1 MNLHTIG
8 IIIKREYSTR
18 VKKKSFLIT
27 TFVVPILMAAL
38 CVVPILLMMN
48 SKEDTKSV
56 AVVDRSGIVM
66 PYLESNEV
74 IRYVDMSDTPLDSV
88 KAHLSEYN
96 LDAVLGISPINAEK
110 SVSADFTSL
119 KPIGMTT
126 TELISGRIEEAVEAY
141 RISTYNIDGLEKIM
155 KDVKADIHINSYT
168 IDTESGEEKAS
179 DAGVNSILSMVLG
192 IIIFLFI
199 TMFGGMVMSAVIEEK
214 ASRVVEVLISSV
226 RATELMFGKIIG
238 IAAVALTQFI
248 IWILLTGV
256 IVGAGMGII
265 APKLMG
271 EADPTEMLGQMT
283 GGMESVEGMNAAS
296 DMMETLSQ
304 SSELGSV
311 IATIQG
317 INIGAIVLYFIIFFI
332 LGYLLYASLF
342 AAIGSAVE
350 NEGDTQQLQMPVTIP
365 LMIGYFIALYAF
377 NAPDSALAVWGSMIP
392 FTSPI
397 VMLARIPFGVP
408 GWQIALSIV
417 LLLLTT
423 GAMAWLSA
431 KIYKVGILMFGKKST
446 FKDLWKWLR
455 MK

>member
-168 IDTESGEEKAS
+168 IDTESGEEKSQTPESTPYSQWCSAS
-179 DAGVNSILSMVLG
+179 SS
-192 IIIFLFI
+192 
-199 TMFGGMVMSAVIEEK
+199 SSSSQCSEE
-214 ASRVVEVLISSV
+214 
-226 RATELMFGKIIG
+226 
-238 IAAVALTQFI
+238 
-248 IWILLTGV
+248 W
-256 IVGAGMGII
+256 
-265 APKLMG
+265 
-271 EADPTEMLGQMT
+271 
-283 GGMESVEGMNAAS
+283 
-296 DMMETLSQ
+296 
-304 SSELGSV
+304 
-311 IATIQG
+311 
-317 INIGAIVLYFIIFFI
+317 
-332 LGYLLYASLF
+332 
-342 AAIGSAVE
+342 
-350 NEGDTQQLQMPVTIP
+350 
-365 LMIGYFIALYAF
+365 
-377 NAPDSALAVWGSMIP
+377 
-392 FTSPI
+392 
-397 VMLARIPFGVP
+397 
-408 GWQIALSIV
+408 
-417 LLLLTT
+417 
-423 GAMAWLSA
+423 
-431 KIYKVGILMFGKKST
+431 
-446 FKDLWKWLR
+446 
-455 MK
+455 